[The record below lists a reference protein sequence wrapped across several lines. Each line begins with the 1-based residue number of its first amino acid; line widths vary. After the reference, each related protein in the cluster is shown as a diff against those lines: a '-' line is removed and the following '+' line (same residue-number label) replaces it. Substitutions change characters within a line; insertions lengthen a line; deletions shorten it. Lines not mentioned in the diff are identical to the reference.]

1 MPTRLERIV
10 DKLTE
15 RYAPALL
22 SDAGLQRT
30 SGMITQLQYKA
41 RQLAKHDI
49 VVITGTLAGDLIP
62 LKDLH
67 IQDWVQCHY
76 LLYHTL
82 ARTLFPSYLSFDAR
96 YADRRLPPIIV
107 LRGEATPVMDV
118 LAGFVVPYISLRQ
131 NSSAT
136 NDEEHAL
143 LMDAILDALAA
154 DDLPE
159 DTCALL
165 KMRCIDLL
173 NRLLNT
179 SIKHVALTTF
189 DRPVLDW
196 MRQHIP
202 RPLSLPEHLPDTERG
217 DEILAYE
224 LEALPEDDLPAA
236 QTQEM
241 FVYQIMIENRRQTG
255 KTGPLTDLPRDQDKS
270 SSNQQE

>member
-1 MPTRLERIV
+1 MPTRLERVV
-10 DKLTE
+10 DKLAE

-22 SDAGLQRT
+22 ADANARQT
-30 SGMITQLQYKA
+30 SGTVTQLQYKA

-49 VVITGTLAGDLIP
+49 VVLTGTMADELVP

-82 ARTLFPSYLSFDAR
+82 ARTLFPSYLAFDAR

-107 LRGEATPVMDV
+107 LRGEATPVMEV

-131 NSSAT
+131 NSGDA
-136 NDEEHAL
+136 NDEEHGL
-143 LMDAILDALAA
+143 LMDAVLDALAA

-159 DTCALL
+159 ETCSLL

-179 SIKHVALTTF
+179 SIHHVAVTTF
-189 DRPVLDW
+189 DRPILDW

-202 RPLSLPEHLPDTERG
+202 RPSSLPEQPLPNAERG
-217 DEILAYE
+217 EEMLAYE
-224 LEALPEDDLPAA
+224 LETLPEDDQPAA

-241 FVYQIMIENRRQTG
+241 FIYQIMIENRRQTG
-255 KTGPLTDLPRDQDKS
+255 KTGPLTDTPSDQDKS
-270 SSNQQE
+270 SSNQ